1 MDCRIISFANYNSP
15 IKTFN
20 SSGETWIATQ
30 DCCISG
36 LMGNIGSNAA
46 VITVNNVNVA
56 ACASGV
62 GVQQN
67 NNTIG
72 VNIYM

>member
-1 MDCRIISFANYNSP
+1 M
-15 IKTFN
+15 
-20 SSGETWIATQ
+20 E
-30 DCCISG
+30 
-36 LMGNIGSNAA
+36 NIGSNAA

-56 ACASGV
+56 ACSSGV

-72 VNIYM
+72 VNIYVKQGQTVSMRNSASYQLSAYSRI